1 MKTPLLLTA
10 LTLAGTSLVSAQT
23 QLGPLIDADTTLPAG
38 SEWLIEGV
46 TYVTP
51 GTTLTIEPGVTIYA
65 DDADAELAS
74 TLIVTSGATINA
86 VGTPEDP
93 IVFTSVQAQTND
105 LDHNDVSLWAGVI
118 VLGDASINADATD
131 ADNVANPD
139 LVLTNLIEGLNPIG
153 RHGLDTATETSYLTY
168 GGTDD
173 GHSAGTMEYVSIR
186 HTGIS
191 LTGED
196 GDEIQGLTLG
206 GVGSGTKLENIEIFV
221 SGDDG
226 IEIFGGTANIR
237 NFVIAYAEDDSV
249 DLDQGYRGKGQ
260 NIVVLQ
266 SAFTDIFGIERDGD
280 SGGEWDGADS
290 PETNTPLSLG
300 VFSNMTFV
308 SNGPGEGRA
317 LRIRNAG
324 RYQVWNSVF
333 LDYAEWLQFDNNT
346 ENNIVQ
352 DAVADGTSAFVGNLI
367 ESSTSTTLDDVLI
380 DANDFSG
387 VDAVDLISDA
397 ANNNSVVAD
406 AGIPVTREEDGKVIL
421 GAPGAGSP
429 ALDPS
434 NVVPLPED
442 DFLEEV
448 DYVGAFPAF
457 SNWAAW
463 TFAAE
468 KGYLT
473 IPGWIQTES
482 MGWIFTDSGNLS
494 PDQWVISLS
503 LGKFIYLGSQ
513 DDSGSWVY
521 IPR

>member
-1 MKTPLLLTA
+1 MKKPLLLTA

-65 DDADAELAS
+65 DDEDAELAS

-118 VLGDASINADATD
+118 VLGDAAINADATD

-139 LVLTNLIEGLNPIG
+139 LVLTNLIEGLDPIG

-168 GGTDD
+168 GGSND
-173 GHSAGTMEYVSIR
+173 GHSAGMMEYVSIR

-206 GVGSGTKLENIEIFV
+206 GVGSGTVLENIEIFV

-226 IEIFGGTANIR
+226 IEIFGGTANLR

-249 DLDQGYRGKGQ
+249 DLDQGYRGKAQ

-266 SAFTDIFGIERDGD
+266 SAFQDIFGIERDGD

-290 PETNTPLSLG
+290 PETNTPLAAG

-308 SNGPGEGRA
+308 SNAPGEGRA

-333 LDYAEWLQFDNNT
+333 LDYAEWLQFDNRP

-352 DAVADGTSAFVGNLI
+352 DGVADGTSAFVGNII
-367 ESSTSTTLDDVLI
+367 ESSTSTALDDVLI

-387 VDAVDLISDA
+387 VDAVGLISDP
-397 ANNNSVVAD
+397 ANNNNVVAD
-406 AGIPVTREEDGKVIL
+406 AGIPLTREAGGKVVL
-421 GAPGAGSP
+421 GAPASGSP
-429 ALDPS
+429 VLDPA
-434 NVVPLPED
+434 NVVALPED
-442 DFLEEV
+442 DFLNPV
-448 DYVGAFPAF
+448 NYVGAFPANI
-457 SNWAAW
+457 NWAAW

-468 KGYLT
+468 EGYLDM
-473 IPGWIQTES
+473 PGWIETES
-482 MGWIFTDSGNLS
+482 LGWVYTYSGNLL
-494 PDQWVISLS
+494 PEQWVISLNLDKS
-503 LGKFIYLGSQ
+503 IYIGSQ
-513 DDSGSWVY
+513 DSSGGWVY